1 VHRWRRAA
9 TVVLIAFV
17 PIVANA
23 EPSLRL
29 LPAPSVVERVAGCD
43 VPATALLHAPA
54 GLDAGAFDE
63 LQSRWQALGIGSLAS
78 VAASKATIAIVHDGS
93 LAPQAYRLLVDRG
106 RAVVSSSD
114 ADGTFYGIVTLAQM
128 AERSNAGW
136 VVPCARIEDRPQLRW
151 RVLSDDVSRGPLPT
165 MRYFEERIR
174 TIAAFKMNG
183 YSPYMENAFVDPS
196 NPLPSPLDGITPSQL
211 RSLAAYAARYHVAL
225 IPEQQTFAHMHNTL
239 RVEQY
244 ASAAELPHGF
254 LLSPA
259 DPLSAAYLRSTI
271 DAELAAVPHPPF
283 FHIGSDETSTLGS
296 GTTQAYV
303 EQHGLLHAF
312 ADHVDAMQTIVAPSG
327 ARLMLWGD
335 AIDKDA
341 SVMPL
346 LPRNAVIVNYQYAAQ
361 FDFAKSI
368 ARVAGGGFD
377 QMVAP
382 GASNW
387 NEIYP
392 KIDTAIPN
400 ARNFI
405 GAGKAAGVLGAFET
419 VWHDDGESLYETT
432 WYPVVYAAAQ
442 AWETRDVEPQTFA
455 ASYPFAF
462 YGVDDPRYASD
473 VRSLAAVTNALE
485 ASEYDTTNA
494 LFWTDPFD
502 APAQTRM
509 AKVDLR
515 QERLDAESVERHLI
529 DARPPLHANAAFVTF
544 LAARRLDAL
553 ARKFQI
559 GTEVRAMYADAI
571 AHIDEPNG
579 PTLRDLYW
587 CRYWMW
593 ELRDSYEE
601 LAPLYERAW
610 RYESRDGHLASNLER
625 YHLSAQHAITDAD
638 ALYRATYD
646 GYVRDKTLPPF
657 DTVIGR

>member
-1 VHRWRRAA
+1 MHRWRRAA
-9 TVVLIAFV
+9 TVALIALA
-17 PIVANA
+17 PVAA
-23 EPSLRL
+23 YAQPALRL
-29 LPAPSVVERVAGCD
+29 VPAPSVVERVAGCD
-43 VPATALLHAPA
+43 LPASSLLRAPV
-54 GLDAGAFDE
+54 GLDAGAFEE
-63 LQSRWQALGIGSLAS
+63 LQWRWQALGIGSLAS
-78 VAASKATIAIVHDGS
+78 GPASKATIAVVHDGS
-93 LAPQAYRLLVDRG
+93 LAPQAYRLAIDRK
-106 RAVVSSSD
+106 RAVVWSSD
-114 ADGTFYGIVTLAQM
+114 ADGAFYGIVTLAQM
-128 AERSNAGW
+128 AQRSNAGW
-136 VVPCARIEDRPQLRW
+136 VVPCARIEDRPKLRW
-151 RVLSDDVSRGPLPT
+151 RILSDDVSRGPLPT
-165 MRYFEERIR
+165 MRYFKERVR

-211 RSLAAYAARYHVAL
+211 RALAVYAARYHVTL
-225 IPEQQTFAHMHNTL
+225 IPEQQTFAHMHNAL

-254 LLSPA
+254 LLSPV
-259 DPLSAAYLRSTI
+259 DPLSEAYLRSTI
-271 DAELAAVPHPPF
+271 DAELAADPHPPF
-283 FHIGSDETSTLGS
+283 FHIGSDETSTLGA

-303 EQHGLLHAF
+303 AQHGLLHAF
-312 ADHVDAMQTIVAPSG
+312 ADHVDAMQKIVAPSG
-327 ARLMLWGD
+327 ARIMLWGD
-335 AIDKDA
+335 AVDKD
-341 SVMPL
+341 SSIMPM
-346 LPRNAVIVNYQYAAQ
+346 LPRNAVIVNYQYTAQ
-361 FDFAKSI
+361 FDFSKSI
-368 ARVAGGGFD
+368 ARIASGGFD

-405 GAGKAAGVLGAFET
+405 GAGKVAGVLGAFET
-419 VWHDDGESLYETT
+419 VWHDDGESLYEAT
-432 WYPVVYAAAQ
+432 WYPVLYAAAQ
-442 AWETRDVEPQTFA
+442 AWESRDVDPQTFA
-455 ASYPFAF
+455 ASYPSAF
-462 YGVDDPRYASD
+462 FGVDDPRYARD

-485 ASEYDTTNA
+485 TSEYDTTNA

-502 APAQTRM
+502 VPAQARM

-515 QERLDAESVERHLI
+515 QVRLDVESVERHLI

-559 GTEVRAMYADAI
+559 GAEVRAMYADAV
-571 AHIDEPNG
+571 ANIDELNG

-593 ELRDSYEE
+593 ELRDTYEE

-625 YHLSAQHAITDAD
+625 YHVSAQHAISDAD

-646 GYVRDKTLPPF
+646 GYVRGKTLPSF